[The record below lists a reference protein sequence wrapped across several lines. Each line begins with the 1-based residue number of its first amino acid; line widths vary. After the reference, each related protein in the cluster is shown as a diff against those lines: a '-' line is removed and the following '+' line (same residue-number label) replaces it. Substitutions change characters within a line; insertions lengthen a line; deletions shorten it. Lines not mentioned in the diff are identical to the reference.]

1 MSDVFSKQ
9 RPTIDWDEFERRLHR
24 PCSIDQTDDDP
35 LAELLRVIDGKD
47 ESHEAHFE
55 PKNTLSAGAR
65 PDAGETEE
73 LTQARLVGGDFA
85 AIEAGLLGTTQPQ
98 AAIVPEAEQPTI
110 ESGRPTARAPLIS
123 GDFAAIQAGLLG
135 APREQASS
143 TVSGADM
150 SDALSSMDI
159 GSQRFLPQDNQ
170 PVSRHAGVAD
180 GQNRSRRPLYGRV
193 AIAIVAMAGIAVSFG
208 LKNRASSPLEI
219 ASFGGESEAVKQQ
232 MAATSGADVPV
243 PDAAI
248 PSKPPEPPLTA
259 LDNGTKQSVDLPQ
272 VEAKAQPAEAHTQ
285 IDSGPS
291 AVPSVAAQT
300 PAEPLSTAASV
311 EAAPTQ
317 TPAGPLSK
325 AAPIEPEKMN
335 TGAVRTESTL
345 PSSVTP
351 PQANISKAPRP
362 APPSPTVA
370 KAPRAKA
377 EGRVANPLKRA
388 TATAPGRHGSPRQIA
403 NEAKAMPLSPIINK
417 PAPMADPK
425 AVTPT
430 TPPSPAAD
438 GAFGFV
444 QSAVNSLA
452 GATAKLLELG
462 RNAVGSA
469 NPN

>member
-1 MSDVFSKQ
+1 MSDFFTNR

-24 PCSIDQTDDDP
+24 TDDDP

-55 PKNTLSAGAR
+55 PNNPLSAGAR
-65 PDAGETEE
+65 MDAWEPGE
-73 LTQARLVGGDFA
+73 LNQPGAQVRLAGGDFA
-85 AIEAGLLGTTQPQ
+85 AIDAGLLGTAQPQ
-98 AAIVPEAEQPTI
+98 PAIVPEAGRSTI

-123 GDFAAIQAGLLG
+123 GDFAAIEAGLLG
-135 APREQASS
+135 AAREDAPATGSE
-143 TVSGADM
+143 ADM

-193 AIAIVAMAGIAVSFG
+193 TIAIVAMAGIAVSLG
-208 LKNRASSPLEI
+208 LKNRASSPFEI
-219 ASFGGESEAVKQQ
+219 ASFRGESVAVKQQ
-232 MAATSGADVPV
+232 MAATSGANVPV

-248 PSKPPEPPLTA
+248 LSKPPEPPLTA
-259 LDNGTKQSVDLPQ
+259 LDGTEQPIDLPQ
-272 VEAKAQPAEAHTQ
+272 VEAKAQPAETDTQ
-285 IDSGPS
+285 IHNTPPAAPS
-291 AVPSVAAQT
+291 APAQT
-300 PAEPLSTAASV
+300 AAE
-311 EAAPTQ
+311 
-317 TPAGPLSK
+317 PLSK
-325 AAPIEPEKMN
+325 AAPIESEKIKA
-335 TGAVRTESTL
+335 GAVRTESTL
-345 PSSVTP
+345 PPSVTP
-351 PQANISKAPRP
+351 PKANISKPPRLVPRSP
-362 APPSPTVA
+362 AVA
-370 KAPRAKA
+370 KAPRANA
-377 EGRVANPLKRA
+377 VGRVAKPLKRA
-388 TATAPGRHGSPRQIA
+388 TAKAPGRHGSPRQIA
-403 NEAKAMPLSPIINK
+403 NEAKAMPLSPIINE

-425 AVTPT
+425 AVTPP